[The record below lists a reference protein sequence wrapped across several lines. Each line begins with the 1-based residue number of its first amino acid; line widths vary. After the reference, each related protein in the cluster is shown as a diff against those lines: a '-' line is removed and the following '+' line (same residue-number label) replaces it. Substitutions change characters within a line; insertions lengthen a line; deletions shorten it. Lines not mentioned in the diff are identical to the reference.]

1 MEYTAHD
8 RPTPPRTCPVHQPLA
23 RFDSYRPLF
32 RPLIAGLVVVL
43 LVWAFIEISGE
54 MVEGDT
60 GAFDTSILRG
70 AQSLRTGRPWVAE
83 VMRDLSGLGS
93 TAVLT
98 LLTLI
103 TVGYLV
109 VVRAPAT
116 ALLVAAA
123 VIAGSAAINL
133 LKAQFG
139 RPRPDRTFAEL
150 LAPGMSFPS
159 GHAAMSAIVF
169 LTLGALLASTRG
181 RAREQVYILAMAT
194 LMTVLV
200 GMSRIALGVHWATDV
215 LAGWAFG
222 TAWALIWL
230 LVARRLLRTGRMASQ
245 GPLQE

>member
-1 MEYTAHD
+1 M
-8 RPTPPRTCPVHQPLA
+8 PRCARVRAIQQLA
-23 RFDSYRPLF
+23 RPDSYSPLF
-32 RPLIAGLVVVL
+32 RPLIAGLVAAL
-43 LVWAFIEISGE
+43 LVWAFIAISSE

-60 GAFDTSILRG
+60 HSVDMAILQA
-70 AQSLRTGRPWVAE
+70 AQSLRTGHPWVAE

-98 LLTLI
+98 LFTVI

-109 VVRAPAT
+109 VIRARAT

-123 VIAGSAAINL
+123 VIAGSVGINL

-169 LTLGALLASTRG
+169 LTLGALLASTRT
-181 RAREQVYILAMAT
+181 RTLEQVYILAAAS

-200 GMSRIALGVHWATDV
+200 GTSRIALGVHWATDV
-215 LAGWAFG
+215 LAGWAVG
-222 TAWALIWL
+222 TAWALAWL
-230 LVARRLLRTGRMASQ
+230 LVARRLMRTGRMGSQ
-245 GPLQE
+245 RPLER

>member
-1 MEYTAHD
+1 
-8 RPTPPRTCPVHQPLA
+8 
-23 RFDSYRPLF
+23 
-32 RPLIAGLVVVL
+32 
-43 LVWAFIEISGE
+43 

-60 GAFDTSILRG
+60 HSVDMAILQA
-70 AQSLRTGRPWVAE
+70 AQSLRTGHPWVAE

-98 LLTLI
+98 LFTVI

-109 VVRAPAT
+109 VIRARAT

-123 VIAGSAAINL
+123 VIAGSVGINL

-169 LTLGALLASTRG
+169 LTLGALLASTRT
-181 RAREQVYILAMAT
+181 RTLEQVYILAAAS

-200 GMSRIALGVHWATDV
+200 GTSRIALGVHWATDV
-215 LAGWAFG
+215 LAGWAVG
-222 TAWALIWL
+222 TAWALAWL
-230 LVARRLLRTGRMASQ
+230 LVARRLMRTGRMGSQ
-245 GPLQE
+245 RPLER

>member
-1 MEYTAHD
+1 MSALVCFA
-8 RPTPPRTCPVHQPLA
+8 RQP
-23 RFDSYRPLF
+23 RPLM
-32 RPLIAGLVVVL
+32 AGLVVVL
-43 LVWAFIEISGE
+43 SIWAFIGISGE
-54 MVEGDT
+54 MAEGDT
-60 GAFDTSILRG
+60 GVVDMAILRA
-70 AQSLRTGRPWVAE
+70 AQSLRTGHPWVAG

-98 LLTLI
+98 LFTII

-123 VIAGSAAINL
+123 VVAGSVAIDL
-133 LKAQFG
+133 LKAGFG

-169 LTLGALLASTRG
+169 LTLGALLAGTRG
-181 RAREQVYILAMAT
+181 RAREQVYIFAMAT
-194 LMTVLV
+194 LMAALV

-222 TAWALIWL
+222 TAWALIWFL
-230 LVARRLLRTGRMASQ
+230 LARRLLRTGRMASQ
-245 GPLQE
+245 EPPQE

>member
-1 MEYTAHD
+1 
-8 RPTPPRTCPVHQPLA
+8 
-23 RFDSYRPLF
+23 
-32 RPLIAGLVVVL
+32 LIAGLVVVL
-43 LVWAFIEISGE
+43 SIWAFIGISGE

-60 GAFDTSILRG
+60 GAFDMAILQA
-70 AQSLRTGRPWVAE
+70 AQSLRTSHPWVAE

-98 LLTLI
+98 LFTII

-123 VIAGSAAINL
+123 VVAGSVGINL

-181 RAREQVYILAMAT
+181 RAREQVYIFAMAT
-194 LMTVLV
+194 LMAVLV
-200 GMSRIALGVHWATDV
+200 GMSRIVLGVHWATDV

-222 TAWALIWL
+222 TAWALISL
-230 LVARRLLRTGRMASQ
+230 LIARRLLRTGWMASQ
-245 GPLQE
+245 GPPQE